1 MRPVSKQGVVF
12 TADAIGAPNPASIIQ
27 QAQTSPWVSVAREL
41 IPVAK
46 PLIEQL
52 ATSLSIRNANELKR
66 MQAGNN
72 EPQYISGAL
81 INNPEMNGVM

>member
-1 MRPVSKQGVVF
+1 MTKQGVVF

-27 QAQTSPWVSVAREL
+27 QAQTSPWVGVAREL

-52 ATSLSIRNANELKR
+52 AASLSIRNANELKR
-66 MQAGNN
+66 MQAGN

>member
-12 TADAIGAPNPASIIQ
+12 TADAIGMPNPTSIIQ
-27 QAQTSPWVSVAREL
+27 QVQTSPWVSVAREL

-66 MQAGNN
+66 MQAGN

>member
-12 TADAIGAPNPASIIQ
+12 TADSIGMPNPTSIIQ

-66 MQAGNN
+66 MQGGN

>member
-1 MRPVSKQGVVF
+1 MF
-12 TADAIGAPNPASIIQ
+12 TADAIGMPSPTSIIQ

-66 MQAGNN
+66 MQGGG